1 MDKKQVLSNL
11 KPLVNNNN
19 QWQAFNSYI
28 DLVIEQHHRVLEQ
41 SDDAVTMHRQQ
52 GAIASLRKLKM
63 LRDEVNG

>member
-1 MDKKQVLSNL
+1 
-11 KPLVNNNN
+11 VNNNN